1 MGIFVENIQ
10 LLGRWICGVVLR
22 YTRAAPLKTIADDMK
37 RNAASTSNT
46 KAITDMS
53 EITSNLK
60 TAMDAIM
67 IDYAARF
74 LELKDA
80 IKVAEDLARPRT
92 FVANRKSGKVRK
104 ILTRVEDI
112 GSEAMT
118 YCSFKYAKAPVN
130 ISKELPD
137 VKREMYCST
146 CLGEVRA
153 AMKKS

>member
-1 MGIFVENIQ
+1 M
-10 LLGRWICGVVLR
+10 VLH

-46 KAITDMS
+46 KAISDVSAMT
-53 EITSNLK
+53 TSLK
-60 TAMDAIM
+60 DAMDAIM
-67 IDYAARF
+67 VDYEARF
-74 LELKDA
+74 VELKDA
-80 IKVAEDLARPRT
+80 IKVAEDMARPRT
-92 FVANRKSGKVRK
+92 FVTNRKSGKVHK
-104 ILTRVEDI
+104 ILTRIEDI

-118 YCSFKYAKAPVN
+118 YCSFKYAKAPVK